1 MGRMSLIRSR
11 HEAGQVRAT
20 SSSSSCSWRRLS
32 KERRRWRMVRLLP
45 VVRLELRSRTGRV
58 HVRHLLL
65 LLLLLRR
72 GWSAAARLSRI
83 PYRHCRCRRVKLLLL
98 LLLLSKLVVV
108 VVVRRRKGWGCM
120 ATIAAAVHP
129 KLLRLLMRM
138 RMLQMRRTTT
148 TTRDRLLRRRRRRH
162 RQRRW

>member
-65 LLLLLRR
+65 LLLGGRR
-72 GWSAAARLSRI
+72 RATTSAAATRLSRI
-83 PYRHCRCRRVKLLLL
+83 PHRRRGRRAK

-108 VVVRRRKGWGCM
+108 RRRE
-120 ATIAAAVHP
+120 
-129 KLLRLLMRM
+129 
-138 RMLQMRRTTT
+138 
-148 TTRDRLLRRRRRRH
+148 
-162 RQRRW
+162 